1 MPSTPREVSH
11 HEWESVTL
19 VTMSDSRFSSPSDE
33 NVEALHPWKDS
44 MIPSKQS
51 KIEIGLAITEVLVS
65 AERYGE
71 CVFQLVSSFFFMF
84 CFFLDV
90 FSRGMI
96 L

>member
-1 MPSTPREVSH
+1 M
-11 HEWESVTL
+11 TL

-84 CFFLDV
+84 CFFFGCIQQGHDFV
-90 FSRGMI
+90 IVI